1 MQAPCAW
8 VQVKAKLTACKTLA
22 IATFSTFLP
31 VRRRAYPNSVTT
43 LTLYNQNLGENNSWS
58 RETRRPL
65 VRKLKHSPSE
75 SLSSVPASGMKQAL
89 VNLLLYAP
97 VAFAVAETYLAFKL
111 YDPAMPFIR
120 LTELEEGLERR
131 GLLSDA
137 AVGLLAHLV
146 VWLSSESPVRAAAK
160 AFYAVFLVNLWYAG
174 PRALLAINGAE
185 QIVRIDQVER
195 NQYVVL
201 FFACLNAA
209 GAFLLR
215 NDCWATR
222 DPVLDQLRA
231 PGEPGAKED

>member
-1 MQAPCAW
+1 MTLIQPKLGRNTNRGRDASCA
-8 VQVKAKLTACKTLA
+8 VK
-22 IATFSTFLP
+22 
-31 VRRRAYPNSVTT
+31 
-43 LTLYNQNLGENNSWS
+43 
-58 RETRRPL
+58 
-65 VRKLKHSPSE
+65 
-75 SLSSVPASGMKQAL
+75 MKQAF

-97 VAFAVAETYLAFKL
+97 VVFAVGEIYLAFKL

-160 AFYAVFLVNLWYAG
+160 AFYAMFLVNLWYAG
-174 PRALLAINGAE
+174 PRALLAMKGAE

-222 DPVLDQLRA
+222 DPILGQLRA